1 MTPPRRQVS
10 RGGDEIKLTRK
21 AFDLLSM
28 LVERRPEAVSK
39 DDIHARLWPDTFVA
53 EITLHSLV
61 SEIRRAIGDD
71 ANKPQFI
78 RTVHGFGYAFIC
90 PPDKPTPVARPERR
104 RVRGWLIW
112 ETDRLQVLDG
122 ENLFGRGDADV
133 VELPST
139 TVSRRHARISFEQE
153 PWIEDLG
160 SKNGTFVGDRQ
171 VTSRVRLSDG
181 DRVRLGSFLLTF
193 RLAQPADATSTQS
206 TADVPAAWFSSQ
218 PSAAYSPAFSHR
230 HLTSEPCRPSRAI
243 ELHRRP
249 DRRSST
255 TCRARCPRLTACVF
269 RPVTV
274 VVYEAKTSID
284 VVQS

>member
-1 MTPPRRQVS
+1 MLLTFRDLSFDAATRQVS
-10 RGGDEIKLTRK
+10 RRGEEIKLTRK

-39 DDIHARLWPDTFVA
+39 EDIHARLWPDTYVA

-71 ANKPQFI
+71 TNKPTYI
-78 RTVHGFGYAFIC
+78 RTVHGYGYSFIC
-90 PPDKPTPVARPERR
+90 PADASEHARAQERR

-112 ETDRLQVLDG
+112 DSDRLQVFDG
-122 ENLFGRGDADV
+122 ENVFGRGDADV

-139 TVSRRHARISFEQE
+139 TVSRRHARISFDQD

-193 RLAQPADATSTQS
+193 RVAQPAAATSTQS
-206 TADVPAAWFSSQ
+206 TVDVP
-218 PSAAYSPAFSHR
+218 SPG
-230 HLTSEPCRPSRAI
+230 PGRAG
-243 ELHRRP
+243 
-249 DRRSST
+249 
-255 TCRARCPRLTACVF
+255 
-269 RPVTV
+269 
-274 VVYEAKTSID
+274 
-284 VVQS
+284 

>member
-1 MTPPRRQVS
+1 MLTFRDLTFDAAGRRVL
-10 RGGDEIKLTRK
+10 RGGQEVRLTRK
-21 AFDLLSM
+21 AFDLIAL
-28 LVERRPEAVSK
+28 LVERRPDAISK

-71 ANKPQFI
+71 ANQPQFI
-78 RTVHGFGYAFIC
+78 RTVHGFGYAFIGEA
-90 PPDKPTPVARPERR
+90 DKTPLAPATGRR

-112 ETDRLQVLDG
+112 EKERLQVLDG

-139 TVSRRHARISFEQE
+139 TVSRRHARISFDEE

-171 VTSRVRLSDG
+171 VTSRVRLNDG

-193 RLAQPADATSTQS
+193 RVAQPPDATSTQS
-206 TADVPAAWFSSQ
+206 TSDVP
-218 PSAAYSPAFSHR
+218 HR
-230 HLTSEPCRPSRAI
+230 
-243 ELHRRP
+243 
-249 DRRSST
+249 
-255 TCRARCPRLTACVF
+255 V
-269 RPVTV
+269 
-274 VVYEAKTSID
+274 
-284 VVQS
+284 

>member
-1 MTPPRRQVS
+1 MVLTFHDLTFDGAGRRVS
-10 RGGDEIKLTRK
+10 RNGSEIRLTRK
-21 AFDLLSM
+21 AFDLLA
-28 LVERRPEAVSK
+28 LLIERRPDAISK

-71 ANKPQFI
+71 ANQPQFI

-90 PPDKPTPVARPERR
+90 EAEAPRRMPSGHR

-112 ETDRLQVLDG
+112 EKERLQLLDG

-139 TVSRRHARISFEQE
+139 TVSRRHARISFEEE

-171 VTSRVRLSDG
+171 VTSRMRLNDG

-193 RLAQPADATSTQS
+193 RVAQPPDATKTGSTV
-206 TADVPAAWFSSQ
+206 DVPH
-218 PSAAYSPAFSHR
+218 PG
-230 HLTSEPCRPSRAI
+230 
-243 ELHRRP
+243 
-249 DRRSST
+249 
-255 TCRARCPRLTACVF
+255 
-269 RPVTV
+269 
-274 VVYEAKTSID
+274 
-284 VVQS
+284 

>member
-1 MTPPRRQVS
+1 MPLTFRDLSFDAATRQVS
-10 RGGDEIKLTRK
+10 RRGDEIKLTRK

-39 DDIHARLWPDTFVA
+39 EDIHAHLWPDTFVA
-53 EITLHSLV
+53 EITLHSLI

-71 ANKPQFI
+71 ASEPRFI
-78 RTVHGFGYAFIC
+78 RTMHGFGYAFIAAAEE
-90 PPDKPTPVARPERR
+90 TPRRATAERR
-104 RVRGWLIW
+104 RIRGWLIW
-112 ETDRLQVLDG
+112 DTDRLQVLDG
-122 ENLFGRGDADV
+122 ENLFGRGEADV

-181 DRVRLGSFLLTF
+181 DRVRFGSFLLTF

-206 TADVPAAWFSSQ
+206 AVDVPA
-218 PSAAYSPAFSHR
+218 H
-230 HLTSEPCRPSRAI
+230 EPGQ
-243 ELHRRP
+243 
-249 DRRSST
+249 
-255 TCRARCPRLTACVF
+255 AR
-269 RPVTV
+269 
-274 VVYEAKTSID
+274 
-284 VVQS
+284 